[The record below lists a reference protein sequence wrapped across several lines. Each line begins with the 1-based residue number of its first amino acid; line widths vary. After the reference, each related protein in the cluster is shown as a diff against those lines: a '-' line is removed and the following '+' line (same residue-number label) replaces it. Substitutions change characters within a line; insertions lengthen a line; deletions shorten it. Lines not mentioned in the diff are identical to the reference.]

1 MELLPKNTEK
11 PDYYQPLINYPCW
24 QTDC

>member
-11 PDYYQPLINYPCW
+11 PDFYQLLINYPRW